1 MKGRRRGGRKEWGR
15 VVCFCFHWAYRVWLP
30 VSRTECRPVGEP
42 FPTVFF
48 LLFVWHVAGRRQ
60 DLQTLVETRGT
71 RSPDDYN
78 DDHKGDRVC
87 IVAGYFKTQTTK
99 PRKKHIHTHVGGR
112 RRGNKAT
119 QSHART
125 RSDSEEDGRE
135 RREVAGWGGREVLGW
150 GESLRA
156 VAPRRPAP
164 RQRNVGQSQ
173 KYATP
178 TERACQ
184 FKVRQLSE
192 TRICSLRGL
201 QPGRIAT
208 LQSYRRTLGVGR

>member
-1 MKGRRRGGRKEWGR
+1 M
-15 VVCFCFHWAYRVWLP
+15 P

-48 LLFVWHVAGRRQ
+48 SSSFCLTRGRTTAGLANARRNPC
-60 DLQTLVETRGT
+60 EHPGT

-99 PRKKHIHTHVGGR
+99 PRKKHRRTHVGGR

-201 QPGRIAT
+201 QQRRIAT